1 MQIIIACREIG
12 GAEDESRVLSGK
24 GEFGEG
30 YAELSASVPA

>member
-24 GEFGEG
+24 GGLGEG
-30 YAELSASVPA
+30 GAELSACVPA